1 MHTAPRNIHALVR
14 LLKAPTDPPSPEGP
28 PKIDVANE
36 AWLDTSFGA
45 AKKAEVLVEWLLSA
59 LGRDGKRDDKVGGHG
74 PISNP
79 KYWSLLQQTLSSS
92 ASSVRPLKTWLVPL
106 LHRTNVASMVK
117 ELITLSNVCDVDLG
131 GVYPPARAVLA
142 ILWPLAE
149 KRVGMDGLMECF
161 AAVLGV
167 CVPWNDDLAWIC
179 TTVVAS
185 YREALGNFGNKKK
198 LYTSFLSIHLPNWV
212 RILSPSTSPQ
222 LLGTQSSRE
231 DPSSKTPKQLHD
243 TLYRAGIDT
252 LFSVEGLKQPLEAFL
267 DALSRAGADFG
278 LTLLPC
284 LFSAR
289 LSAVNRCRTT
299 LFPSSSGSASST
311 LDTREAIR
319 SDAMQVWESCW
330 RALLCDALTTESEV
344 QRPDAWAALVGIL
357 AVIESERLYTPGSTV
372 RTGNENTTAN
382 RAPESALIA
391 ARGLALA
398 TVESAGRASD
408 SNDMSIVP
416 LTVDTLDMLTRI
428 DYELVG
434 DELHRTLCAVVTLPR
449 PLSVR
454 PTEAVQRLLSDLLD
468 YHAKIRTVHAYI
480 LALLTALSSFTLP
493 DSVPSHSLP
502 VPAHDVMFSPLS
514 SHLSSLARVL
524 RVALTPTQST
534 ELGPAVLEK
543 LRSAW
548 KVYATERDSNRRIGK
563 RRKTC
568 DEEIPAEEHTD
579 IDGTKGS
586 KCHSLAAAFS
596 LVARVSGT
604 VLASLS
610 PLYAYVH
617 DAQHSGVA
625 WDEVGKLGW
634 EIVWECIRRGRGERQ
649 KVVPQNEDDGKVKK
663 RKKRKRG
670 GEEEDPDGDER
681 LGTDEVAASAA
692 LRFLYDVRARFMRID
707 SSPTPA
713 TLGQRDALGGDEVE
727 ELLRVVR
734 NESTATELVP
744 EIIRT
749 LFAQVSQTRG
759 FQHSQAGT
767 IIQTSIEIL
776 TRNFSPKSR
785 WCGSSA
791 ALTRENLGVVLLY
804 VLVDRWIGVI
814 DTVAPEEVLLKFA
827 SLLLSIP
834 LEPSS
839 ETTDEFDGQPSSHR
853 DISPYNVLIL
863 ALRNAQFWEL
873 RNMRGAF
880 LTFAL
885 KRTAYLS
892 SFCLLSGST
901 GTSRPDKFEL
911 VRASAVYALLMY
923 VPPEYFTRTSR
934 AELVKRAVGGD
945 VAICLALQGTNGSG
959 AVDLPQTVD
968 SGLDMDTDKESGS
981 GNRTF
986 RELCVHHLT
995 VFRAFLYRMGQF
1007 MNGLD
1012 YATSRA
1018 YVEHLLQPSL
1028 SSALS
1033 SDAITKETLNLVSF
1047 QLSTLLRAQDPE
1059 AVAELIHILSRLL
1072 TAEPFPDI
1080 FLPGRRK
1087 CELIRSVVF
1096 RLVECLREHH
1106 SPGSLATVIVSSL
1119 KTLYNSFAP
1128 VLLEGEELGT
1138 DNAPGLNEHVQARSY
1153 ALSFARWL
1161 GIDVTNRVPPI
1172 GVKLATLVMR
1182 SALHSPSPLVCREH
1196 VKTCPSVLALLFEEL
1211 RCLPDS
1217 SNLKYFETIAGLY
1230 SIYGTGV
1237 EGKNAFDVSGGL
1249 LSYAVAIVR
1258 NALEMQV
1265 VKAAGELSVEHFAGL
1280 LSVIAEGIE
1289 DSRLPA
1295 GRCKGLIHLS
1305 TILLRDTPQGTLK
1318 VVQTFVTRCLDAF
1331 TGRPHLYEGPSE
1343 LKECYLELIAKHCS
1357 DRPAAIRSIDLGSIW
1372 SLLCKILSGTTDH
1385 DPATS
1390 FAIFHCIVSIA
1401 GSLVRLRRDI
1411 VIHTLPHL
1419 AFVLHRLLL
1428 ITRRVRPQLGAKQSK
1443 LVAGTLPSWVSPS
1456 QPFGVPE
1463 SRVLSRLLTALTI
1476 KTVPRTHTTQQHTAV
1491 AAETQKTESLAKPFA
1506 KHVGHVLLAYI
1517 DSMNDPLCILTPEMR
1532 RELEPGLFSLCEM
1545 LGEYN
1550 RDALMVSAL
1559 DSGGKTIMK
1568 SLWREYEK
1576 QRYVGKG

>member
-106 LHRTNVASMVK
+106 LHRTNVTSMVK

-131 GVYPPARAVLA
+131 GVYVPARAVLA

-357 AVIESERLYTPGSTV
+357 AVIESERLYTPSSTV
-372 RTGNENTTAN
+372 RTGDQNATAS

-391 ARGLALA
+391 ARGIALA
-398 TVESAGRASD
+398 TVESAGRAWD
-408 SNDMSIVP
+408 SINMSIVT
-416 LTVDTLDMLTRI
+416 LAVDTLDMLTRI

-434 DELHRTLCAVVTLPR
+434 DELHRTLGAVVTLPR

-454 PTEAVQRLLSDLLD
+454 ATDAVQRLLSDLLD
-468 YHAKIRTVHAYI
+468 YHAKTRTVHAYI
-480 LALLTALSSFTLP
+480 LTLLTALSSFTLP
-493 DSVPSHSLP
+493 DSVSSHSLP
-502 VPAHDVMFSPLS
+502 VPAHDVMYNPLS

-524 RVALTPTQST
+524 RMALTPTQSSD
-534 ELGPAVLEK
+534 LGPAVLEK

-548 KVYATERDSNRRIGK
+548 KVYATERDFNRRIGK

-568 DEEIPAEEHTD
+568 DEEKLVEEHAD
-579 IDGTKGS
+579 VDDAKMS
-586 KCHSLAAAFS
+586 KCYSQAASFS

-610 PLYAYVH
+610 SSYAYVH

-634 EIVWECIRRGRGERQ
+634 DIVWECIRHGQGERQ

-670 GEEEDPDGDER
+670 GEQEDPDGDER
-681 LGTDEVAASAA
+681 LGTDEVVASAT

-707 SSPTPA
+707 NSPTPV
-713 TLGQRDALGGDEVE
+713 TLGQSDVLGGDEVE

-734 NESTATELVP
+734 GESTAAELVL

-759 FQHSQAGT
+759 FQHAQAGT
-767 IIQTSIEIL
+767 IVETSIDIL
-776 TRNFSPKSR
+776 IRNFFAKSR

-791 ALTRENLGVVLLY
+791 ALTQENLGVALLY
-804 VLVDRWIGVI
+804 VLVDRWMVVI
-814 DTVAPEEVLLKFA
+814 DTVAPEEVLLKFT
-827 SLLLSIP
+827 SLLLSVP
-834 LEPSS
+834 LEPLV
-839 ETTDEFDGQPSSHR
+839 ETTDEFGGQPSSHR
-853 DISPYNVLIL
+853 DISPYDVLIL

-885 KRTAYLS
+885 KQTAYLS
-892 SFCLLSGST
+892 SFSPLAGST
-901 GTSRPDKFEL
+901 GISKPDKFEL
-911 VRASAVYALLMY
+911 VRASEVYALLMY

-945 VAICLALQGTNGSG
+945 IAMCSALQGTNGSG
-959 AVDLPQTVD
+959 AVDSPQTAD
-968 SGLDMDTDKESGS
+968 GGFDMDTDKESGS
-981 GNRTF
+981 GDRTF
-986 RELCVHHLT
+986 TERCVHHLM

-1059 AVAELIHILSRLL
+1059 AVAELIHIFSRLL
-1072 TAEPFPDI
+1072 SAKPFPDI
-1080 FLPGRRK
+1080 SLPGRRK

-1172 GVKLATLVMR
+1172 AVKLATLVMR
-1182 SALHSPSPLVCREH
+1182 SALHSPSPLVCTEH

-1237 EGKNAFDVSGGL
+1237 E
-1249 LSYAVAIVR
+1249 VR

-1289 DSRLPA
+1289 DSRFPA

-1463 SRVLSRLLTALTI
+1463 SRALSRLLTALTI

>member
-28 PKIDVANE
+28 LKIDVANE

-59 LGRDGKRDDKVGGHG
+59 LGRDGKRDDKFGGHG

-79 KYWSLLQQTLSSS
+79 KYWSLLRQTLSSS
-92 ASSVRPLKTWLVPL
+92 ASSIRPLKTWLIPL
-106 LHRTNVASMVK
+106 LHRTNVAGMVK
-117 ELITLSNVCDVDLG
+117 ELLTLSNVRDVDFG
-131 GVYPPARAVLA
+131 GVYVPARAVLA

-161 AAVLGV
+161 AEVLGV
-167 CVPWNDDLAWIC
+167 CVPRNDDLAWIC

-198 LYTSFLSIHLPNWV
+198 LYIGFLAIHLPNWV
-212 RILSPSTSPQ
+212 RILSPSTSLQ
-222 LLGTQSSRE
+222 LLNTQSSRE
-231 DPSSKTPKQLHD
+231 DSSSKIPKQLHD

-252 LFSVEGLKQPLEAFL
+252 LFSVEGLKQPLDMFL
-267 DALSRAGADFG
+267 DALSRAGADYG

-330 RALLCDALTTESEV
+330 RALLCDALTTESGV

-357 AVIESERLYTPGSTV
+357 AVIESERLYTPSSTV
-372 RTGNENTTAN
+372 RTGNQNATAN

-416 LTVDTLDMLTRI
+416 LAVDTLDMLTKI

-434 DELHRTLCAVVTLPR
+434 DELHRTLGAVVTLPR
-449 PLSVR
+449 PLSLR
-454 PTEAVQRLLSDLLD
+454 ATEAVQRLLSDLLD
-468 YHAKIRTVHAYI
+468 YHAKTRTVHAYI
-480 LALLTALSSFTLP
+480 LTLLTALSSFTLP
-493 DSVPSHSLP
+493 DSVSSHSLP

-514 SHLSSLARVL
+514 SHLSSLARAL

-543 LRSAW
+543 LRGAW

-568 DEEIPAEEHTD
+568 DEATPAEEHAD
-579 IDGTKGS
+579 VDGTKRS
-586 KCHSLAAAFS
+586 KCYSQAAAFS

-610 PLYAYVH
+610 SSFAYVH

-634 EIVWECIRRGRGERQ
+634 DVVWGCIRHGRGELQ
-649 KVVPQNEDDGKVKK
+649 KVAPQSEDDGKVKK

-670 GEEEDPDGDER
+670 GEEEDPDGDDR
-681 LGTDEVAASAA
+681 LGTDEVVASAG

-707 SSPTPA
+707 GSPTPA
-713 TLGQRDALGGDEVE
+713 TLGQSDALGGDEVE
-727 ELLRVVR
+727 DLLRVVR
-734 NESTATELVP
+734 GESTAAELVL

-759 FQHSQAGT
+759 FQHAQAAT
-767 IIQTSIEIL
+767 IIQTSIDIL
-776 TRNFSPKSR
+776 TGNFSPKSR

-791 ALTRENLGVVLLY
+791 ALTRESLGVALLY

-814 DTVAPEEVLLKFA
+814 DTVAPEEVLSKFA

-834 LEPSS
+834 IEPPV
-839 ETTDEFDGQPSSHR
+839 ETTDELDGQPSSHR
-853 DISPYNVLIL
+853 DISPYDVLVL

-873 RNMRGAF
+873 RNMRGAL

-885 KRTAYLS
+885 KQAAYLS
-892 SFCLLSGST
+892 SFSLLSGST
-901 GTSRPDKFEL
+901 RTNRPDKFEL
-911 VRASAVYALLMY
+911 VRASEVYALLMY

-945 VAICLALQGTNGSG
+945 VAICLALQGANGSG

-968 SGLDMDTDKESGS
+968 GGFDMDTDKESGS
-981 GNRTF
+981 RNRTF
-986 RELCVHHLT
+986 RELCVRHLT

-1018 YVEHLLQPSL
+1018 YVEHLLQPS
-1028 SSALS
+1028 SSSVLS

-1059 AVAELIHILSRLL
+1059 AVAELINILSRLL
-1072 TAEPFPDI
+1072 AAEPSADS
-1080 FLPGRRK
+1080 LSPGRRK
-1087 CELIRSVVF
+1087 CELIRSVAF

-1106 SPGSLATVIVSSL
+1106 TPGSLATVIVSSL
-1119 KTLYNSFAP
+1119 KTLYESFAP
-1128 VLLEGEELGT
+1128 VLVEGEGLAT
-1138 DNAPGLNEHVQARSY
+1138 DNAFGLNEHVEARSY

-1161 GIDVTNRVPPI
+1161 GIDVTDRVAPI
-1172 GVKLATLVMR
+1172 GVKLATMAMR
-1182 SALHSPSPLVCREH
+1182 SALRSRVPLVGAEY
-1196 VKTCPSVLALLFEEL
+1196 VKTCPIVLGLLFEEL
-1211 RCLPDS
+1211 RCLSDN
-1217 SNLKYFETIAGLY
+1217 SNLKYLESIVGLY
-1230 SIYGTGV
+1230 SIYGA
-1237 EGKNAFDVSGGL
+1237 EME
-1249 LSYAVAIVR
+1249 VR
-1258 NALEMQV
+1258 NALDMQV
-1265 VKAAGELSVEHFAGL
+1265 VKATGELSVDHFAGL

-1289 DSRLPA
+1289 ESRLPA
-1295 GRCKGLIHLS
+1295 GQCKGLIHLS
-1305 TILLRDTPQGTLK
+1305 TVLLRDTPQGTFK
-1318 VVQTFVTRCLDAF
+1318 VVQAFVTRCLDAF

-1357 DRPAAIRSIDLGSIW
+1357 DRPAAVRSVDLGSIW
-1372 SLLCKILSGTTDH
+1372 SLLCKILSRTTDH

-1428 ITRRVRPQLGAKQSK
+1428 ITRRVRSQLGAKQSK

-1456 QPFGVPE
+1456 QPLGVPE
-1463 SRVLSRLLTALTI
+1463 SRALGRLLTALTV
-1476 KTVPRTHTTQQHTAV
+1476 KTVPRTNTTQHTAV
-1491 AAETQKTESLAKPFA
+1491 AAETQKAESLAKPFA